1 MYKEQAIGGTRMRQ
15 KKKKKIKKQKQLS
28 SLNVY
33 ILDLYF
39 IGIIIA
45 WLSVV

>member
-1 MYKEQAIGGTRMRQ
+1 MYKEQAIGGTKNETEKR
-15 KKKKKIKKQKQLS
+15 KIKKLEQLS

>member
-1 MYKEQAIGGTRMRQ
+1 MYKEQAIGGTKNKTE
-15 KKKKKIKKQKQLS
+15 KKEKIKKQKQLS
-28 SLNVY
+28 SLKVY